1 MGRPA
6 GPTPPRSG
14 LLVHGRQRGGEKRLM
29 VISVQWG
36 KTLAP
41 TDYGGT
47 VRTGP
52 AVTMLA
58 EIVYW
63 AVPIS
68 TVVIT
73 GILSLDYIRI
83 WIQKE
88 E

>member
-1 MGRPA
+1 
-6 GPTPPRSG
+6 
-14 LLVHGRQRGGEKRLM
+14 M

-36 KTLAP
+36 KTLAS

-47 VRTGP
+47 VRTGA

-83 WIQKE
+83 WVQKE